1 MVSFSNR
8 KTRRTWTPNVQT
20 KRLWSDSF
28 GTLLKLRVTTS
39 VLKLIDKFGGL
50 DNYLTSTPDERLA
63 SELGV
68 SLKEQVLEQQR
79 RKAAGEELLP
89 VPKQTCDRF
98 AALQAE
104 QGQQRAQAA

>member
-1 MVSFSNR
+1 VC
-8 KTRRTWTPNVQT
+8 
-20 KRLWSDSF
+20 LC
-28 GTLLKLRVTTS
+28 RVTTS